1 MSGIS
6 GLFDIA
12 RLAISANRAALQVT
26 GHNIANVNTPGYT
39 RQRTA
44 LATNRPTTGNPGQIG
59 TGVNAAEISRV
70 YDKYLEFQITTQKEY
85 RGRSEILSSLLGR
98 MEETFNESSGAGL
111 NKAVS
116 DFFAAASDLAADPA
130 GSAARTALLARG
142 QTLANVF
149 NRMYQDLTDQ
159 RRDIDREIR
168 GTLTQVNDLA
178 KEIADLNDKIA
189 AAELVGQN
197 ANDLRDQRQV
207 YLNELAGYVDVNA
220 FEDSIGMLNVFVGGD
235 RPLVLGKN
243 STRLTAVDNPDNGGF
258 AGIGYVPFSG
268 STVTITSAIRQGK
281 LAGLIQARDTD
292 IPDALDQLNALA
304 AAVTYRFNDIHDG
317 GYGLD
322 GSTGNEFFNDANMGV
337 SVTVPSTN
345 TGTAAA
351 GTLSI
356 TSVNALEYHRYRI
369 SFAVSG
375 STTYTITDL
384 ADNAT
389 VATGTYSNPTTFAFN
404 GLSVQITGVPANGD
418 TLTVSAHRD
427 AAQYMS
433 LTSTVLN
440 DRNKIAAA
448 GANPTTTSGP
458 SDNDNA
464 LLLAALKNTKVL
476 TGGTETF
483 SAFFS
488 SLAADVGSTAAQ
500 GMRDDDFYRLTLEQL
515 ENRRESVSG
524 VSLDEESANL
534 IKFQRA
540 FEASAKLVQTADDL
554 LITVLNLKR

>member
-26 GHNIANVNTPGYT
+26 GHNISNVNTPGYT
-39 RQRTA
+39 RQRA
-44 LATNRPTTGNPGQIG
+44 VLATSRPVSGNPGQIG
-59 TGVNAAEISRV
+59 TGVNATEISRI
-70 YDKYLEFQITTQKEY
+70 YDKYLEFQVTTQKEY
-85 RGRSEILSSLLGR
+85 RGKSEILSSLLGR

-116 DFFAAASDLAADPA
+116 DFFGATSDLAADPA
-130 GSAARTALLARG
+130 GSPPRTALLGRG

-149 NRMYQDLTDQ
+149 NRMYEDLTDQ
-159 RRDIDREIR
+159 RRDIDRELR

-178 KEIADLNDKIA
+178 GDIADLNDKIA

-220 FEDSIGMLNVFVGGD
+220 FEDSIGMLNVFIGGD

-243 STRLTAVDNPDNGGF
+243 AASLTAVDNADNSGF
-258 AGIGYVPFSG
+258 AEIGYVPFAG
-268 STVTITSAIRQGK
+268 STITITSAVQQGK
-281 LAGLIQARDTD
+281 LAGLVQARDTD

-322 GSTGNEFFNDANMGV
+322 GSTGNEFFNDSNMGV

-356 TSVNALEYHRYRI
+356 TSVNALEYHNYRI

-375 STTYTITDL
+375 PTTYTITDL
-384 ADNAT
+384 ADNTT
-389 VATGTYSNPTTFAFN
+389 VASGTYTNPTTFAFN
-404 GLSVQITGVPANGD
+404 GLSVQITGVPADGD
-418 TLTVSAHRD
+418 TLDVSAHKD
-427 AAQYMS
+427 AAQYMG

-448 GANPTTTSGP
+448 GSNPVTTTGP

-464 LLLAALKNTKVL
+464 LLLAALKDTKIL
-476 TGGTETF
+476 TGGTETL
-483 SAFFS
+483 SAYYS
-488 SLAADVGSTAAQ
+488 SLTADVGSTAAQ
-500 GMRDDDFYRLTLEQL
+500 GKRDDDFYRLTMEQL

-524 VSLDEESANL
+524 VSLDEEGANL

-540 FEASAKLVQTADDL
+540 FEAAAKLVQTADDL

>member
-26 GHNIANVNTPGYT
+26 GHNISNVNTPGYT
-39 RQRTA
+39 RQRTV
-44 LATNRPTTGNPGQIG
+44 LATNRPVNGNPGQIG
-59 TGVNAAEISRV
+59 TGVNADEIARV

-85 RGRSEILSSLLGR
+85 RGKSEILSSLLGR

-116 DFFAAASDLAADPA
+116 DFFSAVSDLAADPA

-142 QTLANVF
+142 QTLTNVF
-149 NRMYQDLTDQ
+149 NRMYGDLTDQ
-159 RRDIDREIR
+159 RRGIDREIR

-178 KEIADLNDKIA
+178 GNIADLNEKIA

-207 YLNELAGYVDVNA
+207 YLNDLAGYVNVNA

-243 STRLTAVDNPDNGGF
+243 AASLTAVDNADNSGF
-258 AGIGYVPFSG
+258 AEIGYVPLAG
-268 STVTITSAIRQGK
+268 STITITSAVRQGK

-322 GSTGNEFFNDANMGV
+322 GSTGNKFFNDSNLGV

-356 TSVNALEYHRYRI
+356 TSVNALEYHNYRI

-375 STTYTITDL
+375 PTTYTITDL
-384 ADNAT
+384 ADNTTA
-389 VATGTYSNPTTFAFN
+389 ASGTYTNPTTFAFN
-404 GLSVQITGVPANGD
+404 GLSVQITGVPADGD
-418 TLTVSAHRD
+418 TLTVSAHKD
-427 AAQYMS
+427 AAQYIA

-448 GANPTTTSGP
+448 GSNPVTTTGP
-458 SDNDNA
+458 SDNDNV
-464 LLLAALKNTKVL
+464 LLLAALKDTKVL

-483 SAFFS
+483 SAYHS
-488 SLAADVGSTAAQ
+488 SLTADVGATASQ
-500 GMRDDDFYRLTLEQL
+500 GKRDDDFYRLTLEQL

-540 FEASAKLVQTADDL
+540 FEASAKLVQTANDL
-554 LITVLNLKR
+554 LQTVLDLKR

>member
-1 MSGIS
+1 
-6 GLFDIA
+6 LFDIA

-26 GHNIANVNTPGYT
+26 GHNISNVNTPGYT
-39 RQRTA
+39 RQRA
-44 LATNRPTTGNPGQIG
+44 VLATSRPVSGNPGQIG
-59 TGVNAAEISRV
+59 TGVNATEISRI
-70 YDKYLEFQITTQKEY
+70 YDKYLEFQVTTQKEY
-85 RGRSEILSSLLGR
+85 RGKSEILSSLLGR

-116 DFFAAASDLAADPA
+116 DFFGATSDLAADPA
-130 GSAARTALLARG
+130 GSPPRTALLGRG

-149 NRMYQDLTDQ
+149 NRMYEDLTDQ
-159 RRDIDREIR
+159 RRDIDRELR

-178 KEIADLNDKIA
+178 GDIADLNDKIA

-207 YLNELAGYVDVNA
+207 YLNELAEYVDVNA
-220 FEDSIGMLNVFVGGD
+220 FEDSIGMLNVFIGGD

-243 STRLTAVDNPDNGGF
+243 AASLTAVDNADNSGF
-258 AGIGYVPFSG
+258 AEIGYVPFAG
-268 STVTITSAIRQGK
+268 STITITSAVRQGK
-281 LAGLIQARDTD
+281 LAGLVQARDTD

-322 GSTGNEFFNDANMGV
+322 GSTGNEFFNDSNMGV

-356 TSVNALEYHRYRI
+356 TSVNALEYHNYRI

-375 STTYTITDL
+375 PTTYTITDL
-384 ADNAT
+384 ADNTT
-389 VATGTYSNPTTFAFN
+389 VATGAYTNPTTFAFN

-418 TLTVSAHRD
+418 TLEVSAHKD
-427 AAQYMS
+427 AAQYVS

-448 GANPTTTSGP
+448 GANPVTTTGP

-464 LLLAALKNTKVL
+464 LLLAALKDTKIL
-476 TGGTETF
+476 TGGTETL
-483 SAFFS
+483 SAYYS
-488 SLAADVGSTAAQ
+488 SLTADVGSTAAQ
-500 GMRDDDFYRLTLEQL
+500 GKRDDDFYRLTMEQL

-524 VSLDEESANL
+524 VSLDEEGANL

-540 FEASAKLVQTADDL
+540 FEAAAKLVQTADDL